1 MTSPRS
7 TIPYSFS
14 LSQRAA
20 KIIDSVRGRK
30 KSAMVSR
37 AIVWFFTHESDPK
50 SHAELLER
58 YNEQCIRVLN
68 LEKELGEVSSPSEI
82 ANDEAKDVPQSRGI
96 WYIFHKIWP
105 F

>member
-1 MTSPRS
+1 MTSPRR

-20 KIIDSVRGRK
+20 RIIDSIKGRK
-30 KSAMVSR
+30 KSALVSR

-58 YNEQCIRVLN
+58 YNEQCIRVLE
-68 LEKELGEVSSPSEI
+68 LEKNLDEISSPSQI

-96 WYIFHKIWP
+96 QFILHKIWP